1 MSKLTVSCWY
11 TPIISSLRKLKEEDT
26 KFKDSLGCEARL
38 CHQETIETIREEG
51 LQREE

>member
-1 MSKLTVSCWY
+1 MLVHAYNFSTEKAEGGRYQIQGQPS
-11 TPIISSLRKLKEEDT
+11 
-26 KFKDSLGCEARL
+26 CEARL